1 MNIGE
6 LFEAWEQDSVFERDL
21 ITEESIKIPQL
32 HSKWMKMLSTERMRL
47 KSVQFQYKEMYRIKH
62 EYYRGDLDIED
73 IQSYGWEPMHL
84 KILRS
89 DLQMYLDADPQLGE
103 MQQKVD
109 IQQEK
114 IKFIEGVIQQ
124 INTRGFQIKNVI
136 DWEKFKSGLW

>member
-21 ITEESIKIPQL
+21 ITEESIKVPQL

-73 IQSYGWEPMHL
+73 IQTYGWEPMHL

-109 IQQEK
+109 IAQEK

-136 DWEKFKSGLW
+136 DWEKVKSGL

>member
-1 MNIGE
+1 MNLSD
-6 LFEAWEQDSVFERDL
+6 LFDAWQQDSVFERDL
-21 ITEESIKIPQL
+21 LTEESIKIPQL
-32 HSKWMKMLSTERMRL
+32 HSKWMKTLSTERMRL
-47 KSVQFQYKEMYRIKH
+47 KTYQTQFKEMYRIKH

-73 IQSYGWEPMHL
+73 ITSYGWEPMHL

-89 DLQMYLDADPQLGE
+89 DLQMYLDADPDLSE
-103 MQQKVD
+103 LQQKVD

-136 DWEKFKSGLW
+136 DWEKFKSGL

>member
-21 ITEESIKIPQL
+21 ITEESIKVPQL

-73 IQSYGWEPMHL
+73 VQAYGWEPMHL

-89 DLQMYLDADPQLGE
+89 DIQMYLDADSQLGE

-109 IQQEK
+109 IAQEK

-136 DWEKFKSGLW
+136 DWEKFKSGL

>member
-1 MNIGE
+1 MNISE
-6 LFEAWEQDSVFERDL
+6 LFDAWEQDSVFERDL
-21 ITEESIKIPQL
+21 ITEESIKVPQL

-73 IQSYGWEPMHL
+73 VQSYGWEPMHL

-109 IQQEK
+109 IAQEK

-136 DWEKFKSGLW
+136 DWEKFKSGL

>member
-1 MNIGE
+1 MNISE
-6 LFEAWEQDSVFERDL
+6 LFDAWEQDSVFERDL
-21 ITEESIKIPQL
+21 ITEESIKVPQL

-73 IQSYGWEPMHL
+73 IQTYGWEPMHL

-109 IQQEK
+109 IAQEK

-136 DWEKFKSGLW
+136 DWEKFKSGL